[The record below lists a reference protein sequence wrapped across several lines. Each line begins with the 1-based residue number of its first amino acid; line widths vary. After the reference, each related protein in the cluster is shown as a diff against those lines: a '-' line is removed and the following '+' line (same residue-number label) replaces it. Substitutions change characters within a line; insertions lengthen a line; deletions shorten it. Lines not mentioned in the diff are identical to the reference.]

1 MNESQLEKA
10 GKHLDQAY
18 TSWEANDFE
27 SALRECELAIQI
39 APDLAQAHNLRGVI
53 LEDQGRRE
61 EAIAAYREA
70 VRLDPNLRDAK
81 QNLSGAESAAKLTE
95 KTSKHHLDRAYALE
109 EKNDLVNALRECE
122 VAIQLAPD
130 LAEAHNL
137 RGIIL
142 DELGYAADAIT
153 AYREAVRLD
162 PDFAEARENL
172 IEAQDERREKPEMT
186 LPAPQNNAS
195 DESTEKPETVPS
207 PRQPRAEQVIDYH
220 LSIDTPENVV
230 FDYSVSGIGSRFLAA
245 LVDTLII
252 LLLQIVVLLA
262 SVLLISPLIN
272 LESWD
277 SDMPVWIFAIFG
289 LISFAL
295 LWGYYIF
302 FEVLWNGQSP
312 GKRWVGLRVIR
323 TDGTPITFTESV
335 IRNLVRLVD
344 FMPAYYGVGVVT
356 MFINAQSRRL
366 GDLAAGTLVVYDHP
380 TVTLESLQTKPKWSE
395 RPQPSATT
403 DLNLPIER
411 LTDRDIQM
419 AEDFLNRQQEFA
431 KSPSTRAAVAH
442 RIAQALLR
450 RMEVGAEQMGM
461 KTAEELILAV
471 VQLYRSQEE

>member
-1 MNESQLEKA
+1 MNKSQLEEA
-10 GKHLDQAY
+10 ENHLDQAL
-18 TSWEANDFE
+18 TSWEANDLE
-27 SALRECELAIQI
+27 SALRECEQAIWL
-39 APDLAQAHNLRGVI
+39 APDLAQAHNLKGVI
-53 LEDQGRRE
+53 LEELDRRE

-70 VRLDPNLRDAK
+70 VHLDASFRDAK
-81 QNLSGAESAAKLTE
+81 RNLSGAESAVKLTE
-95 KTSKHHLDRAYALE
+95 KSCKRHLDRAYTFE

-122 VAIQLAPD
+122 AAIQLAPN

-142 DELGYAADAIT
+142 DELGYEADAIT
-153 AYREAVRLD
+153 AYREAIRLD
-162 PDFAEARENL
+162 PDFEEARENL
-172 IEAQDERREKPEMT
+172 AEAQGEQREKPEMT
-186 LPAPQNNAS
+186 LPAHQDNAS
-195 DESTEKPETVPS
+195 NELAEKPEKVSS
-207 PRQPRAEQVIDYH
+207 PRQSREEQIIDYH
-220 LSIDTPENVV
+220 LSIDTPENVI
-230 FDYSVSGIGSRFLAA
+230 FDYNVSGIGSRFLAA

-252 LLLQIVVLLA
+252 IVLQIVVLLA
-262 SVLLISPLIN
+262 AILVLNPLIN
-272 LESWD
+272 LDNWAGSMSTWF
-277 SDMPVWIFAIFG
+277 FAILG

-344 FMPAYYGVGVVT
+344 FLPAYYGVGVVT

-380 TVTLESLQTKPKWSE
+380 TVTLESLQTKPKWSKE
-395 RPQPSATT
+395 TQPATTT

-419 AEDFLNRQQEFA
+419 AEDFLNRQTEFA
-431 KSPSTRAAVAH
+431 SSPNTRTAVAR

-450 RMEVGAEQMGM
+450 RMDTDIELVGMG
-461 KTAEELILAV
+461 TTEELILAI
-471 VQLYRSQEE
+471 VQLYRNREE

>member
-10 GKHLDQAY
+10 EQHLDQAY
-18 TSWEANDFE
+18 ISWEANDSE

-39 APDLAQAHNLRGVI
+39 APALAQAHNLRGVI
-53 LEDQGRRE
+53 LEEQGQRE

-95 KTSKHHLDRAYALE
+95 KTSKSHLDRAYAFE
-109 EKNDLVNALRECE
+109 EKGNLVNALRECE
-122 VAIQLAPD
+122 AAIQLAPD

-137 RGIIL
+137 CGIIL
-142 DELGYAADAIT
+142 DELGYEADAIT
-153 AYREAVRLD
+153 AYREAIRLD
-162 PDFAEARENL
+162 PDFKEARENL
-172 IEAQDERREKPEMT
+172 IEAQDEQREKPEMT
-186 LPAPQNNAS
+186 LPTPQNNVG
-195 DESTEKPETVPS
+195 DEPTEKPEAVPS

-230 FDYSVSGIGSRFLAA
+230 FDYNVSGIGSRFLAA
-245 LVDTLII
+245 MVDTLII
-252 LLLQIVVLLA
+252 LILQIVVLLA
-262 SVLLISPLIN
+262 SVLLMSPLIN

-277 SDMPVWIFAIFG
+277 SDMPVWIFAILG

-344 FMPAYYGVGVVT
+344 FLPAYYGVGVVT

-380 TVTLESLQTKPKWSE
+380 TVTLESLQTKPKWSQKT
-395 RPQPSATT
+395 QPAAPT

-411 LTDRDIQM
+411 LTNQDIQM

-431 KSPSTRAAVAH
+431 SSPSTRTAVA
-442 RIAQALLR
+442 RSIAQALLR
-450 RMEVGAEQMGM
+450 RMEIDAEQAGV
-461 KTAEELILAV
+461 KTTEELILTV
-471 VQLYRSQEE
+471 VQLYRNQEE